1 MNRPPERKNGSNFQA
16 LAPPRPALVPRP
28 TPELVPPAR
37 RIRAERTGNNSYTLA
52 IDTFDGP
59 PKSVEILGRGL
70 TRNEAEAQ
78 VRIWNLD
85 FVGTNGLGESG
96 L

>member
-1 MNRPPERKNGSNFQA
+1 MNRPPERKNGSGFQA
-16 LAPPRPALVPRP
+16 LAPPRVVP
-28 TPELVPPAR
+28 TPRATPQTWPLAR

-52 IDTFDGP
+52 VDTYDGP
-59 PKSVEILGRGL
+59 PKSTEVLGRNL
-70 TRNEAEAQ
+70 SRNEAESQ
-78 VRIWNLD
+78 VRIWMLE